1 VTGWL
6 PRRADVPFSYRLS
19 QQAAHAPNLEPAE
32 PANVMIFNFFSLAFH
47 VALVIYCSHVLLNYG
62 RALTAVG
69 FYFTLATL
77 LFQVFAAS
85 QGAAELAGAWQ
96 ETQTTRL
103 ALLAGTL
110 MSLAWL
116 ATCSHCRIIDVRL
129 LVKKPQQRLFGPGQS
144 QD

>member
-1 VTGWL
+1 
-6 PRRADVPFSYRLS
+6 
-19 QQAAHAPNLEPAE
+19 
-32 PANVMIFNFFSLAFH
+32 MIFNFFSLAFH

-103 ALLAGTL
+103 ALLEAAAETL
-110 MSLAWL
+110 RPRAISRLIHR
-116 ATCSHCRIIDVRL
+116 ATTRL
-129 LVKKPQQRLFGPGQS
+129 LSSRVRAA
-144 QD
+144 